1 MFKLL
6 FVLSLLI
13 IVVNGG
19 PTKENH
25 RKRGPKDLS
34 DEEHYNAKTNE
45 HNPEYDHEAFLGKE
59 EAEEMQ
65 HLSPEE
71 QRRRLQ

>member
-6 FVLSLLI
+6 LALSLLI

-19 PTKENH
+19 PTKENR
-25 RKRGPKDLS
+25 RKRGPVDLS
-34 DEEHYNAKTNE
+34 EEEHYNSKTNE
-45 HNPEYDHEAFLGKE
+45 HNAEYDHEAFLGKE

-71 QRRRLQ
+71 QKRRLQ